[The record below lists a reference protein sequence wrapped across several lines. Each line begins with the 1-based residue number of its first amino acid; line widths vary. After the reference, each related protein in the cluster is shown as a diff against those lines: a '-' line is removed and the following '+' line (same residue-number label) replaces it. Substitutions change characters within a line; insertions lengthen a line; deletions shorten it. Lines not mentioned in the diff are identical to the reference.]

1 MSRNNSSRAS
11 VKELKVDG
19 PPSHPS
25 GNGNEHVDTSQRNKI
40 HFSPS
45 CAMVAGAT
53 QPSYQNNLSGR
64 VPSGF
69 MRNEPFMA
77 ARPMDPDS
85 QSSKA
90 ESTRCTS
97 SPRLYQ
103 ESEQSSQRLKQ
114 KRITAT
120 DAVWAS

>member
-53 QPSYQNNLSGR
+53 QPGYQNNLSGR

-69 MRNEPFMA
+69 
-77 ARPMDPDS
+77 MDPDS